1 MRMSHAVKPISFFK
15 AHAAEIIKSL
25 SENGE
30 TLVITQNGEAKAV
43 VQDIRTYEETQESLA
58 LLKLMAQSRRSMDRG
73 ELRPSEEVLADLENK
88 IEEDFPE

>member
-1 MRMSHAVKPISFFK
+1 MKLSTAVKPISFFK

-43 VQDIRTYEETQESLA
+43 VQDIQ
-58 LLKLMAQSRRSMDRG
+58 G
-73 ELRPSEEVLADLENK
+73 
-88 IEEDFPE
+88 

>member
-1 MRMSHAVKPISFFK
+1 MRLSRTVKPIRFFK
-15 AHAAEIIKSL
+15 AHAAEIIKNL

-58 LLKLMAQSRRSMDRG
+58 LLK
-73 ELRPSEEVLADLENK
+73 PFILE
-88 IEEDFPE
+88 IATL